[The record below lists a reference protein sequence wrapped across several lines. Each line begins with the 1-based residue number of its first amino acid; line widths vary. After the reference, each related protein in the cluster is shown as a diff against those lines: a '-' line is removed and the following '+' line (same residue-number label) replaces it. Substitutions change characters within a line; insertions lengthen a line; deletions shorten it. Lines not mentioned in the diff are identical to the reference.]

1 MLAHPN
7 YIFLGSER
15 MELSLAQ
22 DDNFLFGFLIFSL
35 SLYSAHMVKKM
46 YQDKVKRSLTL
57 HFMCKTKFFFRV
69 FKNIRIDRISL

>member
-1 MLAHPN
+1 
-7 YIFLGSER
+7 

-22 DDNFLFGFLIFSL
+22 DDNFLFGFLIFFL

-57 HFMCKTKFFFRV
+57 HFMCETNFFRV
-69 FKNIRIDRISL
+69 FKNVRIEQIIL